1 MWKNYESGKEVD
13 FDNLILKLNPRRPR
27 AYGGF
32 YANICFTSNCHAE
45 QCSDT
50 DSYLGWNEQTI

>member
-13 FDNLILKLNPRRPR
+13 FNNLILKLNPRRFSV
-27 AYGGF
+27 YGGF

-45 QCSDT
+45 QCSDS
-50 DSYLGWNEQTI
+50 DNYLG